1 MSHCLDAGDVGKEP
15 SGDCLVG
22 GEVVFQTEDQPEDA
36 GIAPGGWWARSGW
49 TSLLMAAVVVLSAV
63 GAFTAVRAWYVPVR
77 ATGLIPATLSIETQP
92 PGAELLI
99 DSVSRGTA
107 PLAVNIEPGSHLVA
121 VRRSGVE
128 RQVRVTVAAGAQMS
142 QYFDLTSS
150 VPATSSGRLSIV
162 TDPPGARVTV
172 DGRPRGVSPLRVDD
186 LAAGEHAITVT
197 SDAGS
202 ARRTVVVS
210 AAVANEVVFSLPRS
224 TAPSAGWLAVASPFP
239 VDIVE
244 RDEVIGTSG
253 RAKIMLPTGRHAVVL
268 RNDNLGYAVPQT
280 VDVVAGRT
288 ASVEVT
294 PPTGLLNVNATP
306 WADVL
311 IDGRPAGQTPLGNLK
326 VAIGPHQITFR
337 HPELGERTT
346 QVVVAAE
353 GVSRVAMNLSK

>member
-1 MSHCLDAGDVGKEP
+1 
-15 SGDCLVG
+15 
-22 GEVVFQTEDQPEDA
+22 
-36 GIAPGGWWARSGW
+36 
-49 TSLLMAAVVVLSAV
+49 MAAIVAVSAV
-63 GAFTAVRAWYVPVR
+63 GAFTAVRAWSVPVR
-77 ATGLIPATLSIETQP
+77 ATGLAPATLTIDTQP

-99 DSVSRGTA
+99 DTVARGTA
-107 PLAVNIEPGSHLVA
+107 PLTVAIEPGSHLVA
-121 VRRSGVE
+121 VRRSGLE
-128 RQVRVTVAAGAQMS
+128 RQVRLTVAAGAQIS

-150 VPATSSGRLSIV
+150 VRAASSGRLSIL

-172 DGRPRGVSPLRVDD
+172 DTRLRGVSPLVIDD
-186 LAAGEHAITVT
+186 LAEGEHTITVT

-202 ARRTVVVS
+202 ARRTVAVS
-210 AAVANEVVFSLPRS
+210 AAVAKEVMFSLPRS
-224 TAPSAGWLAVASPFP
+224 TAPTAGWLAVASPFP
-239 VDIVE
+239 VDIIE

-253 RAKIMLPTGRHAVVL
+253 TARIMLASGRHDLLL
-268 RNDNLGYAVPQT
+268 RNDALGYTAPQT
-280 VDVVAGRT
+280 IDVVAGRT

-326 VAIGPHQITFR
+326 LAIGPHQITFR

-353 GVSRVAMNLSK
+353 GVSRVAVSLSK

>member
-1 MSHCLDAGDVGKEP
+1 M
-15 SGDCLVG
+15 
-22 GEVVFQTEDQPEDA
+22 FQTEDQSEHVTSA
-36 GIAPGGWWARSGW
+36 LGEWWARSGW
-49 TSLLMAAVVVLSAV
+49 TSLLMAAMVSSSAV

-77 ATGLIPATLSIETQP
+77 ATGLIPATLTIDTQP

-99 DSVSRGTA
+99 DGVSRGTA
-107 PLAVNIEPGSHLVA
+107 PLAVAIDPGSHLVA

-128 RQVRVTVAAGAQMS
+128 RQVRVTVAAGAQIS

-150 VPATSSGRLSIV
+150 VRAASSGRLSIL

-172 DGRPRGVSPLRVDD
+172 DARPRGVSPLVIDD
-186 LAAGEHAITVT
+186 LAEGEHLVTVS

-202 ARRTVVVS
+202 ARRTVAVS
-210 AAVANEVVFSLPRS
+210 AAVAKEVVFSLPRS
-224 TAPSAGWLAVASPFP
+224 TAPAAGWLAVASPFP

-244 RDEVIGTSG
+244 RDAVIGTSG
-253 RAKIMLPTGRHAVVL
+253 TAKIMLPSGRHEVVL
-268 RNDNLGYAVPQT
+268 RNDMLGYAAPQT
-280 VDVVAGRT
+280 IDVVAGRT
-288 ASVEVT
+288 ASVAVT

-311 IDGRPAGQTPLGNLK
+311 IDGRPAGQTPLGNVK

-346 QVVVAAE
+346 QVVVAAH

>member
-1 MSHCLDAGDVGKEP
+1 M
-15 SGDCLVG
+15 
-22 GEVVFQTEDQPEDA
+22 FQAEDQPEDVRSPL
-36 GIAPGGWWARSGW
+36 GEWWARSGW
-49 TSLLMAAVVVLSAV
+49 TSLLMAAIVVLSAV
-63 GAFTAVRAWYVPVR
+63 GAFTAVRTWYVPVR
-77 ATGLIPATLSIETQP
+77 ATGLVPGTLTIETQP

-107 PLAVNIEPGSHLVA
+107 PLAVAIDPGPHLIT

-128 RQVRVTVAAGAQMS
+128 RHVRVTVAAGAQMS

-150 VPATSSGRLSIV
+150 VPAASSGRLSIL

-172 DGRPRGVSPLRVDD
+172 DARPRGVSPLLIDD
-186 LAAGEHAITVT
+186 LAVGEHTVIVT

-202 ARRTVVVS
+202 ARRTVVVN
-210 AAVANEVVFSLPRS
+210 AAVAKEVVFSLPRS
-224 TAPSAGWLAVASPFP
+224 RAPSAGWLAVASPFP

-244 RDEVIGTSG
+244 REEVIGTSG
-253 RAKIMLPTGRHAVVL
+253 TAKIMLPSGRHDVVL
-268 RNDNLGYAVPQT
+268 RNDDLGYVVPQT

-288 ASVEVT
+288 ALVEVT
-294 PPTGLLNVNATP
+294 PPTGLLSVNATP

-346 QVVVAAE
+346 QVVVAAQ
-353 GVSRVAMNLSK
+353 GVSRVAVNLSK

>member
-1 MSHCLDAGDVGKEP
+1 M
-15 SGDCLVG
+15 
-22 GEVVFQTEDQPEDA
+22 FQVEDQPESA
-36 GIAPGGWWARSGW
+36 RSALGEWWARSGW
-49 TSLLMAAVVVLSAV
+49 TSLLLAAILVLSAV
-63 GAFTAVRAWYVPVR
+63 GAFTAVRAWYFPVR
-77 ATGLIPATLSIETQP
+77 ATALVPATLTIETEP

-107 PLAVNIEPGSHLVA
+107 PLAVAIEPGSHLVT

-128 RQVRVTVAAGAQMS
+128 REVRVTVAAGAQIS
-142 QYFDLTSS
+142 QYFDLTPSAA
-150 VPATSSGRLSIV
+150 ATSSGRLSIL

-172 DGRPRGVSPLRVDD
+172 DARPRGVSPLLLDD
-186 LAAGEHAITVT
+186 LAMGEHTIIVT
-197 SDAGS
+197 SDAGA

-210 AAVANEVVFSLPRS
+210 AEVAKEVVFSLPRS

-244 RDEVIGTSG
+244 RDEVIGMSG
-253 RAKIMLPTGRHAVVL
+253 TVKIMLPSGRHDVVL
-268 RNDNLGYAVPQT
+268 RNDGLGYAVPQT
-280 VDVVAGRT
+280 IDVVAGRT

-306 WADVL
+306 WAEVL

-337 HPELGERTT
+337 HPELGERTA
-346 QVVVAAE
+346 QVVVAAQ
-353 GVSRVAMNLSK
+353 GVSRVAVNLNR

>member
-1 MSHCLDAGDVGKEP
+1 M
-15 SGDCLVG
+15 
-22 GEVVFQTEDQPEDA
+22 FQTEDQPEDA
-36 GIAPGGWWARSGW
+36 RSAVGEWWVRSGW
-49 TSLLMAAVVVLSAV
+49 TSLLMAAIVVLSAA

-77 ATGLIPATLSIETQP
+77 AKGLIPATLTIETQP

-99 DSVSRGTA
+99 DAVSRGTA
-107 PLAVNIEPGSHLVA
+107 PLAITIAPGSHLVT

-128 RQVRVTVAAGAQMS
+128 RQVRVTASAGAQMS

-150 VPATSSGRLSIV
+150 VPTASPGRLSIL
-162 TDPPGARVTV
+162 TDPPGARVSV
-172 DGRPRGVSPLRVDD
+172 DAQPRGVSPLLIDD
-186 LAAGEHAITVT
+186 LAVGEHTIVVT

-202 ARRTVVVS
+202 ARRTVMVS
-210 AAVANEVVFSLPRS
+210 DAVAKEVVFSLPRS
-224 TAPSAGWLAVASPFP
+224 TAPGAGWLAVASPFP

-253 RAKIMLPTGRHAVVL
+253 TAKIMLPSGRHDVVL
-268 RNDNLGYAVPQT
+268 RNDDLGYAVPQR

-288 ASVEVT
+288 ASVDVT

-346 QVVVAAE
+346 QVVVAAL
-353 GVSRVAMNLSK
+353 GVSRVAVNLSK

>member
-1 MSHCLDAGDVGKEP
+1 MFETQNQPKRASSAL
-15 SGDCLVG
+15 
-22 GEVVFQTEDQPEDA
+22 GE
-36 GIAPGGWWARSGW
+36 WWAGSGW
-49 TSLLMAAVVVLSAV
+49 TSMLMAAIVALSAI

-77 ATGLIPATLSIETQP
+77 ATSLVPGTLTIDTQP

-107 PLAVNIEPGSHLVA
+107 PLTVAIEPGSHLVA

-142 QYFDLTSS
+142 HYFDLTSS
-150 VPATSSGRLSIV
+150 VPATSAGRLSIL

-172 DGRPRGVSPLRVDD
+172 DARLRGVSPLIIDD
-186 LAAGEHAITVT
+186 LAEGEHTITVA

-202 ARRTVVVS
+202 ARRTVAVS
-210 AAVANEVVFSLPRS
+210 AAVGKEVVFSLPRS
-224 TAPSAGWLAVASPFP
+224 TAPTAGWLAVASPFP

-253 RAKIMLPTGRHAVVL
+253 TAKIMLPSGRHDVLL
-268 RNDNLGYAVPQT
+268 RNESLGYAAPHK

-288 ASVEVT
+288 ALVEVT

-311 IDGRPAGQTPLGNLK
+311 IDGRPVGQTPLGNLT

-337 HPELGERTT
+337 HPELGEQTS
-346 QVVVAAE
+346 QVVVAAH
-353 GVSRVAMNLSK
+353 GVSRVAMNLGK